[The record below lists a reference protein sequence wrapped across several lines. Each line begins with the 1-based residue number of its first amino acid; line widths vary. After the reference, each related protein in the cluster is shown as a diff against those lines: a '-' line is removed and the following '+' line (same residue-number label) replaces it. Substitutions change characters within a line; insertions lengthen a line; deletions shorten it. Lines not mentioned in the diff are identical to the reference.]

1 VIRSRASDGLSTV
14 LKYQV
19 AERRM
24 YLDEAC
30 FTTTTTCDVR

>member
-1 VIRSRASDGLSTV
+1 V